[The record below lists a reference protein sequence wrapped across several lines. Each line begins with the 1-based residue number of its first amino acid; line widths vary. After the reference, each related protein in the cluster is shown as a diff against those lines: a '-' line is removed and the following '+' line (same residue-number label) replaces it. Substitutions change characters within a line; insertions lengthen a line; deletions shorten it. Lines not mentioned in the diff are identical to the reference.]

1 MTTFH
6 SFRTAAATA
15 RFHFTQNHQRRTK
28 SVLVIGIQKISS
40 EKLIKFSRSF
50 HTSVTASSITS
61 SSSENKIPPCHK
73 KFSYKV
79 AASYVAKNKNFDF
92 KNNISYLKLHGPNTP
107 RVSWPN
113 SERLNIQKYVRP
125 LSGQD
130 AFFLSQI
137 GDTSDV
143 ALGIADGVGG
153 WAELG
158 VDPANFSHGICHYMK
173 HAAITYEKEEWGS
186 NLCAQA
192 LLQRGYENL
201 YEDQSVLAGGSTAC
215 VAIARSNGILDTA
228 NLGDSGYV
236 QIRLNTIHSCSEPQV
251 HSFNTP
257 YQLSII
263 PEVTRS
269 RVAAFGRPYLCDMPH
284 DAEINQHK
292 LSHGDVLVI
301 GTDGVWDNL
310 SHSDILEIVS
320 QNMLRAKAWVH
331 TSSNEISVGKNFS
344 EKVSI
349 IPADEEASYFTTGD
363 LPGNLQG
370 ILAVKI
376 TAEAKAASVN
386 VKRDSPFAREF
397 RKFFPG
403 ENWKGGKVDDI
414 CVVVA
419 IVCDDNLFGD

>member
-6 SFRTAAATA
+6 SFRSAAAIA
-15 RFHFTQNHQRRTK
+15 QFYFTRNYQRGTK
-28 SVLVIGIQKISS
+28 PALVTGSQKLNSD
-40 EKLIKFSRSF
+40 KLIKFSRSF
-50 HTSVTASSITS
+50 HTSVTASSTTS
-61 SSSENKIPPCHK
+61 SSSENNFPPYPK

-79 AASYVAKNKNFDF
+79 AASYVAKNRYFNFKRD
-92 KNNISYLKLHGPNTP
+92 ISHLKLPGPNSP
-107 RVSWPN
+107 RELSPIKKQFN
-113 SERLNIQKYVRP
+113 PQSHARP
-125 LSGQD
+125 ASGQD
-130 AFFLSQI
+130 AFFFSQI

-158 VDPANFSHGICHYMK
+158 IDPADFSHGICHYMK
-173 HAAITYEKEEWGS
+173 YAADTYRKEEWGS

-192 LLQRGYENL
+192 LLQRGYEDL

-251 HSFNTP
+251 HDFNTP

-263 PEVTRS
+263 PEVTRR
-269 RVAAFGRPYLCDMPH
+269 RVAAFGRPYLCDLPH
-284 DAEINQHK
+284 DADINQHK
-292 LSHGDVLVI
+292 LKHGDVLVM

-310 SHSDILEIVS
+310 SHPEILKIVS
-320 QNMLRAKAWVH
+320 QNMLCAKAWVH
-331 TSSNEISVGKNFS
+331 TSSNEISVAKNFS
-344 EKVSI
+344 QNVSI
-349 IPADEEASYFTTGD
+349 IPADEEAISSM
-363 LPGNLQG
+363 PSNLQG
-370 ILAVKI
+370 ILAIKI

-386 VKRDSPFAREF
+386 VNKDSPFSREL
-397 RKFFPG
+397 RKFFPR

-419 IVCDDNLFGD
+419 IVCEEDVY